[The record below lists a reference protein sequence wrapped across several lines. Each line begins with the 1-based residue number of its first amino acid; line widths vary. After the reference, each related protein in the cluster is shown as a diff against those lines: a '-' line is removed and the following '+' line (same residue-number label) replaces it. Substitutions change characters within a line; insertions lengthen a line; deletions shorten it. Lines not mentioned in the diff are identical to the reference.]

1 MATRISIPQSAVLDS
16 RGYLA
21 REWLLFFLAAA
32 DAAAAAGAGT
42 VTSVSGSGT
51 ADISL
56 GVTDPTTTPA
66 ISVALLP
73 TGVVAGSYTATNLTV
88 DAKGR
93 ITAAASGAAG
103 GAIDYIAIQS
113 YGGP

>member
-1 MATRISIPQSAVLDS
+1 MATRIVIPQSAVLDA

-32 DAAAAAGAGT
+32 EAAAAAGTGT

-56 GVTDPTTTPA
+56 GVTDPTGDA
-66 ISVALLP
+66 VIAVALLP
-73 TGVVAGSYTATNLTV
+73 TGVVAGSYTVADLTV
-88 DAKGR
+88 DANGR
-93 ITAAASGAAG
+93 ITAAASGSGG
-103 GAIDYIAIQS
+103 GATVLETQVF
-113 YGGP
+113 GG